1 MYVVFGIF
9 STPFTAISPRFHG
22 FGPRFHGFG
31 PRFHGFGPVFTEI
44 RESSALFHSGLKE
57 RYNIADDSLRV
68 GARKN
73 ET

>member
-9 STPFTAISPRFHG
+9 STPFTAIS
-22 FGPRFHGFG
+22 PRFHGFG